1 MAALEW
7 AQADPQQ
14 DRGGGSCPLARLP
27 ACLFPHPLPHN
38 VPSPCLDRGRAGRGL
53 VRVTDRVGRGAA
65 PAEGARSS
73 AAGGMA
79 PQGPRRCQRPRPAPG
94 PERPRPAA
102 PRPART
108 DLPAAARGRVPTA
121 APRPWRRRRAA
132 ARCPTAGAAPGPS
145 AGCSSQPVLI
155 AAPAPP
161 AAQTPAGA
169 TWVGP
174 AALGAPRRR
183 GPGCAA
189 APARRGRLC
198 APAAPLP
205 ARPPRLPASPA
216 PDGLAP
222 WPPLIEVPPPPASRR
237 HQGLDHSPPIS

>member
-1 MAALEW
+1 MAAVRLHVCPPVFSHILSPTTSPRLVLTAV
-7 AQADPQQ
+7 AQA
-14 DRGGGSCPLARLP
+14 GGSFASQTESGEGQPRRRARVPRLP
-27 ACLFPHPLPHN
+27 GGWRRRGPAAVSAPDPPRA
-38 VPSPCLDRGRAGRGL
+38 PS
-53 VRVTDRVGRGAA
+53 A
-65 PAEGARSS
+65 PA
-73 AAGGMA
+73 
-79 PQGPRRCQRPRPAPG
+79 PRPR
-94 PERPRPAA
+94 A

-145 AGCSSQPVLI
+145 AGGSSQPVLI